1 VNLDTLKEKK
11 ELVSPVLLVIS
22 LLSIG
27 LILVRVTGFFVASA
41 KAENTVKDAI
51 KHSKP
56 DSKNVAAQLDKSK
69 KLADALKKDN
79 LFSPAA
85 PKQNPI
91 KAVMGI
97 LGDEAW
103 INGKWYKAGD
113 KVADAKI
120 LAVNA
125 TSVETEWDGKKTTFS
140 PIDGGASSG
149 PGGPSRGG
157 RPSARRGSS
166 SSGAGRPGMVVTQG
180 SKPEGGGGG
189 PPGMEGM
196 TRERMMS
203 MSEEERSKFREQ
215 MRDRYEGMSESE
227 RETFRGHM
235 RERFGGRPGGGGGP
249 GRGGRPGG
257 GDIRARGGDGG
268 GRGGRR

>member
-1 VNLDTLKEKK
+1 LNLDTLKEKK
-11 ELVSPVLLVIS
+11 ELASTT
-22 LLSIG
+22 
-27 LILVRVTGFFVASA
+27 LILVSVFALVLILVKVTGFFVTSA
-41 KAENTVKDAI
+41 KAGNAVKDAI
-51 KHSKP
+51 KHSEP
-56 DSKNVAAQLDKSK
+56 DSKNVAAQLEKAK
-69 KLADALKKDN
+69 KLADTLKKDN
-79 LFSPAA
+79 LFSPPA
-85 PKQNPI
+85 PKKNPI
-91 KAVMGI
+91 TAVTGI

-149 PGGPSRGG
+149 PGGSSRSG
-157 RPSARRGSS
+157 RSSARRGSS
-166 SSGAGRPGMVVTQG
+166 SARAGRPGMVVTQG
-180 SKPEGGGGG
+180 ARSEGRGPGGG

-203 MSEEERSKFREQ
+203 MSESERSKFREQ
-215 MRDRYEGMSESE
+215 MRDRYESMSESE
-227 RETFRGHM
+227 REAFRARM
-235 RERFGGRPGGGGGP
+235 RERFGGRPGGGDGR

-257 GDIRARGGDGG
+257 RQPMRINAR
-268 GRGGRR
+268 